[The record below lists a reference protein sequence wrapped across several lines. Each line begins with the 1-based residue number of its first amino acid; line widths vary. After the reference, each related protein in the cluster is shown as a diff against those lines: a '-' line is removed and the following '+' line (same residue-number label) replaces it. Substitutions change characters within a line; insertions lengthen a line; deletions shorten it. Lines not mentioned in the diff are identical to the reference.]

1 MDDPRARAPHGLG
14 HLGGAEAAGEQPARG
29 VAPPERGRV
38 ALEHLDLLAEL
49 RADEPGEVGDR
60 PLLPAGNAIAVVQE
74 QDHPAPHPNL
84 PAVNAS
90 ILVPTRGR
98 PAYLAVALASVAPQ
112 AEQHGA
118 EIIVVEDGPAN
129 PETERVA
136 RDARYIAL
144 GGHEGLNRA
153 RNAAAAHA
161 TGDLLCFLDDDIEAW
176 PGWLGALLT
185 AAQHMPEHEAFGGP
199 IRARLEGSR
208 LRLCGREPAP
218 VTTLDLGPEDR
229 DAPLVW
235 GANLAVRRSALA
247 RVGPFDPAR
256 SGPGDEEEWER
267 RLTAAGGRIRYVA
280 AAGVDHRRAGADAR
294 LAGLSR
300 AAWHRGRQGRRF
312 DAEKGTTPGLGTE
325 LRTLAGCAWHTGR
338 YACGNGI
345 VLERA
350 ERGPRVRGAG
360 RRQRAAVG
368 DRPALSLGPL
378 GHARPPRPAGRAG
391 PRRRRRHADRPRA
404 EQRSHGPPRSS
415 RRAAGSSSPG

>member
-1 MDDPRARAPHGLG
+1 M
-14 HLGGAEAAGEQPARG
+14 
-29 VAPPERGRV
+29 
-38 ALEHLDLLAEL
+38 
-49 RADEPGEVGDR
+49 
-60 PLLPAGNAIAVVQE
+60 
-74 QDHPAPHPNL
+74 
-84 PAVNAS
+84 NAS

-112 AEQHGA
+112 AKQHGA

-161 TGDLLCFLDDDIEAW
+161 TGELLCFLDDDIEAW
-176 PGWLGALLT
+176 PGWLGALL
-185 AAQHMPEHEAFGGP
+185 AAAATQPEHEAFGGP

-294 LAGLSR
+294 LPRLSR

-360 RRQRAAVG
+360 RRQRAAIG

-378 GHARPPRPAGRAG
+378 RHARPPRPAGRAG
-391 PRRRRRHADRPRA
+391 PRRRR
-404 EQRSHGPPRSS
+404 
-415 RRAAGSSSPG
+415 